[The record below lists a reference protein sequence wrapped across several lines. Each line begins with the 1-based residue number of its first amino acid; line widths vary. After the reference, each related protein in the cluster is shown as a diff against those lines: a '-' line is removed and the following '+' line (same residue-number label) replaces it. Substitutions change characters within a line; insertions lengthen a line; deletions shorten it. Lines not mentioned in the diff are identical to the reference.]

1 MSAPLRRRG
10 SGPGPI
16 TPDGCAVAVYTAL
29 PSTGEPEIVHAA
41 VPAGASILE
50 LGSGAG
56 RLTRDL
62 VALGHPVT
70 AVDESPEM
78 LAHVRDA
85 ETHLGDIA
93 VLRLG
98 RTFDVVLLASFLV
111 NTYREDL
118 RAAML
123 ATCRAHVAPG
133 GCVLIQRHLPSYFAV
148 STSERYGVRIS
159 TLAVDHPEPGVV
171 AATLEYRIGEKVWTH
186 SFQERL
192 LSEVELEECLA
203 EAGLAVDAYLD
214 RDRTWLRAR
223 AV

>member
-1 MSAPLRRRG
+1 MTAPLRRWG

-41 VPAGASILE
+41 LPPGASILE

-56 RLTRDL
+56 RLTREL

-93 VLRLG
+93 EVRLG
-98 RTFDVVLLASFLV
+98 RVFDAVLLASFLV

-118 RAAML
+118 REAML
-123 ATCRAHVAPG
+123 ATCRAHVAPDG
-133 GCVLIQRHLPSYFAV
+133 RVLVQRHLPSYFAE
-148 STSERYGVRIS
+148 TSAERDGVRI
-159 TLAVDHPEPGVV
+159 TTRDVRHPEPGVV
-171 AATLEYRIGEKVWTH
+171 AATLEYRIAGEVWTH

-192 LSEVELEECLA
+192 LSEGDLEACLA
-203 EAGLAVDAYLD
+203 RAGLAVEDYLD
-214 RDRTWLRAR
+214 RGRTWVRAR
-223 AV
+223 PV